1 MTSAAQD
8 SAATTDSELPVEN
21 TADAVTTD
29 APETAETI
37 EVSEPDST
45 EDAPELDEA
54 LDTDEAP
61 GLTFAEIGLPE
72 PVVAALARNSITS
85 PSPIQA
91 MAIPDAI
98 AGKNILGRA
107 QTGSGKTLAFG
118 LPMLARLARHD
129 DRPAPKRPRALV
141 LVPTRE
147 LAFQVVDSLTPYAGS
162 IGLNVRAAVG
172 GTPFTKQVDQL
183 RRGVDI
189 LVATPG
195 RLGDHLRQNTC
206 VLDEIE
212 MTALDE
218 ADQMADMGFLP
229 EVRSLLGDTPDD
241 SQRLLFSATLDN
253 DVQALV
259 REFLPEHELHSTQ
272 DGRASVTTM
281 DHYVLLVERGQKD
294 AVLAE
299 IASRKGGRTIMFAR
313 TKLGTE
319 GVVERLREQGV
330 AAEALHGGKAQN
342 QRTRVLER
350 FKNGRTPVLVATD
363 VAARGIHVDGIDLV
377 VHVDPPQDHKDYLH
391 RAGRTARAGEAG
403 VVAAIVLPNQ
413 RRQFRRLTGMAGV
426 DATAVPV
433 FPGSEELAAIT
444 GAQAPSGQPVRESHF
459 RPERRERSFG
469 DRDNRGPRRDFGDR
483 GPRRDFGDR
492 DNRGPR
498 RDDDNRGFRGNR
510 DDRND
515 RPRRDFG
522 DRRNDGESSRGD
534 RNFSDRGP
542 RRDFGDRRND
552 GGGFRENRGERS
564 FGDRDNRGPRRD
576 FDNRGPRR
584 DGDSRGFQGN
594 RDDRPRRDFGDRR
607 NDGGG
612 FRENRGERSFGDRD
626 NRGPRRDF
634 DNRGPR
640 RDGDNRG
647 ERSFGD
653 RDRGPRRDFGDRDN
667 RDNRGAG
674 YSRDDRPRRDFGDR
688 RNDGGGFRENRG
700 ERSFGDRDNRG
711 PRRDFDNR
719 GPRRDGDNRDFR
731 GNRDD
736 RPRRDFGDRDNR
748 GPRRDFDSRP
758 PRRDGDTRGE
768 RSFGDRRQGGA
779 PSEQRSNGFRSRT
792 DRRSYDGFTG
802 PSRDRNQ

>member
-1 MTSAAQD
+1 MTTAAQD
-8 SAATTDSELPVEN
+8 SSVQESQDDVVVPASVETTSPESVES
-21 TADAVTTD
+21 
-29 APETAETI
+29 PETI
-37 EVSEPDST
+37 ET
-45 EDAPELDEA
+45 EGATAEV
-54 LDTDEAP
+54 
-61 GLTFAEIGLPE
+61 TFAEIGLPE
-72 PVVAALARNSITS
+72 PVVAALARNSITV

-118 LPMLARLARHD
+118 LPMLARLARHE

-162 IGLNVRAAVG
+162 LGLNVRAAVG

-206 VLDEIE
+206 VLGEIE

-229 EVRSLLGDTPDD
+229 EVRTLLADTPND

-253 DVQALV
+253 DVKTLV

-281 DHYVLLVERGQKD
+281 DHYVLLVDRGDKD

-299 IASRKGGRTIMFAR
+299 IASREGGRTIMFAR
-313 TKLGTE
+313 TKLGAE
-319 GVVERLREQGV
+319 GITERLREKGV

-350 FKNGRTPVLVATD
+350 FKTGRTPVLVATD

-413 RRQFRRLTGMAGV
+413 RRMFRRLTGMAGV
-426 DATAVPV
+426 NATAVPV
-433 FPGSEELAAIT
+433 FPGSEELATIT
-444 GAQAPSGQPVRESHF
+444 GAQAPSGEPVRDSYF
-459 RPERRERSFG
+459 RSERDSRGDRRERSFG
-469 DRDNRGPRRDFGDR
+469 DRGPRREGGFRGNRDDRGPRRDFGDR
-483 GPRRDFGDR
+483 GPRRDGDGGGFRGNRDDRGPRRDFGDRNRGERSFGDREDRGPRRDFGDR
-492 DNRGPR
+492 DNRAPRRDGDGGGFRGNRDDRGPR
-498 RDDDNRGFRGNR
+498 RDFGDRNQGERSFGDRGPRRDFGDRGPRRDGDGGGGGFRGNR

-515 RPRRDFG
+515 R
-522 DRRNDGESSRGD
+522 
-534 RNFSDRGP
+534 GP
-542 RRDFGDRRND
+542 RRDFGDRDNRSFGNRD
-552 GGGFRENRGERS
+552 DRGPRRDSGDRRSEGGFRGNDSRGGDSRS
-564 FGDRDNRGPRRD
+564 NGFRGDRDNRSFGNRDSRSFGNRDDRGPRRD

-584 DGDSRGFQGN
+584 DGDGGGFRGN
-594 RDDRPRRDFGDRR
+594 RDDR
-607 NDGGG
+607 N
-612 FRENRGERSFGDRD
+612 
-626 NRGPRRDF
+626 
-634 DNRGPR
+634 
-640 RDGDNRG
+640 
-647 ERSFGD
+647 
-653 RDRGPRRDFGDRDN
+653 DRGPRRDFSDRDN
-667 RDNRGAG
+667 
-674 YSRDDRPRRDFGDR
+674 
-688 RNDGGGFRENRG
+688 
-700 ERSFGDRDNRG
+700 
-711 PRRDFDNR
+711 
-719 GPRRDGDNRDFR
+719 
-731 GNRDD
+731 
-736 RPRRDFGDRDNR
+736 
-748 GPRRDFDSRP
+748 
-758 PRRDGDTRGE
+758 
-768 RSFGDRRQGGA
+768 RSFGDRRNSSG

-792 DRRSYDGFTG
+792 ERRSYDGFDG
-802 PSRDRNQ
+802 PHRNRNA

>member
-1 MTSAAQD
+1 MVVPASVETTSPE
-8 SAATTDSELPVEN
+8 SVES
-21 TADAVTTD
+21 
-29 APETAETI
+29 PETI
-37 EVSEPDST
+37 ET
-45 EDAPELDEA
+45 EGATVEV
-54 LDTDEAP
+54 
-61 GLTFAEIGLPE
+61 TFAEIGLPE
-72 PVVAALARNSITS
+72 PVVAALARNSITV

-118 LPMLARLARHD
+118 LPMLARLARHE

-162 IGLNVRAAVG
+162 LGLNVRAAVG

-206 VLDEIE
+206 ILGEIE

-229 EVRSLLGDTPDD
+229 EVRTLLADTPND

-253 DVQALV
+253 DVKTLV

-281 DHYVLLVERGQKD
+281 DHYVLLVDRGDKD

-299 IASRKGGRTIMFAR
+299 IASREGGRTIMFAR
-313 TKLGTE
+313 TKLGAE
-319 GVVERLREQGV
+319 GITERLREKGV

-350 FKNGRTPVLVATD
+350 FKTGRTPVLVATD

-413 RRQFRRLTGMAGV
+413 RRMFRRLTGMAGV
-426 DATAVPV
+426 NATAVPV
-433 FPGSEELAAIT
+433 FPGSEELATIT
-444 GAQAPSGQPVRESHF
+444 GAQAPSGEPVRDSYF
-459 RPERRERSFG
+459 RSERDSRGDRRERSFGDRGPRRDGGFRGNRDDRGPRRDFGDRGRGERSFG
-469 DRDNRGPRRDFGDR
+469 DRDNRSFGNRDDRGPRRDFGDRDNRAPRRDGDGGGFRGNRDDRGPRRDFGDRNQGERNFGDR

-492 DNRGPR
+492 DNRS
-498 RDDDNRGFRGNR
+498 FGNR
-510 DDRND
+510 D
-515 RPRRDFG
+515 
-522 DRRNDGESSRGD
+522 
-534 RNFSDRGP
+534 DRGP
-542 RRDFGDRRND
+542 RRDSGDRRSE
-552 GGGFRENRGERS
+552 GGFRGNDSRGGDSRS
-564 FGDRDNRGPRRD
+564 NGFRGDRDNRSFGNRDDRGPRRD

-584 DGDSRGFQGN
+584 DGDGGGFRGN
-594 RDDRPRRDFGDRR
+594 RDDR
-607 NDGGG
+607 N
-612 FRENRGERSFGDRD
+612 
-626 NRGPRRDF
+626 
-634 DNRGPR
+634 
-640 RDGDNRG
+640 
-647 ERSFGD
+647 
-653 RDRGPRRDFGDRDN
+653 DRGPRRDFGDRDN
-667 RDNRGAG
+667 R
-674 YSRDDRPRRDFGDR
+674 SFGDR
-688 RNDGGGFRENRG
+688 RNSSG
-700 ERSFGDRDNRG
+700 
-711 PRRDFDNR
+711 
-719 GPRRDGDNRDFR
+719 
-731 GNRDD
+731 
-736 RPRRDFGDRDNR
+736 
-748 GPRRDFDSRP
+748 
-758 PRRDGDTRGE
+758 
-768 RSFGDRRQGGA
+768 

-792 DRRSYDGFTG
+792 ERRSYDGFDG
-802 PSRDRNQ
+802 PRRNRNA

>member
-1 MTSAAQD
+1 METEGA
-8 SAATTDSELPVEN
+8 
-21 TADAVTTD
+21 
-29 APETAETI
+29 TAE
-37 EVSEPDST
+37 V
-45 EDAPELDEA
+45 
-54 LDTDEAP
+54 
-61 GLTFAEIGLPE
+61 TFAEIGLPE
-72 PVVAALARNSITS
+72 PVVAALARNSITV

-118 LPMLARLARHD
+118 LPMLARLARHE

-162 IGLNVRAAVG
+162 LGLNVRAAVG

-206 VLDEIE
+206 ILGEIE

-229 EVRSLLGDTPDD
+229 EVRTLLADTPND

-253 DVQALV
+253 DVKTLV

-281 DHYVLLVERGQKD
+281 DHYVLLVDRGDKD

-299 IASRKGGRTIMFAR
+299 IASREGGRTIMFAR
-313 TKLGTE
+313 TKLGAE
-319 GVVERLREQGV
+319 GITERLREKGV

-350 FKNGRTPVLVATD
+350 FKTGRTPVLVATD

-413 RRQFRRLTGMAGV
+413 RRMFRRLTGMAGV
-426 DATAVPV
+426 NATAVPV
-433 FPGSEELAAIT
+433 FPGSEELATIT
-444 GAQAPSGQPVRESHF
+444 GAQAPSGEPVRDSYF
-459 RPERRERSFG
+459 RSERDSRGDRRERSFG
-469 DRDNRGPRRDFGDR
+469 DRGPRRDGGFRGNRDDRGPRRDFGDR

-492 DNRGPR
+492 GPRRDGDGGGFRGNRDDRGPR
-498 RDDDNRGFRGNR
+498 RDFGDRDNRSFGNRGDRGPRRDFGDRDNRAPRRDGDGGGFRGNR

-515 RPRRDFG
+515 R
-522 DRRNDGESSRGD
+522 
-534 RNFSDRGP
+534 GP
-542 RRDFGDRRND
+542 RRDFGDRDNRSFGNRD
-552 GGGFRENRGERS
+552 DRGPRRDSGDRRSEGGFRGNDSRGGDSRS
-564 FGDRDNRGPRRD
+564 NGFRGDRDNRSFGNRDDRGPRRD

-584 DGDSRGFQGN
+584 DGDGGGFRGN
-594 RDDRPRRDFGDRR
+594 RDDR
-607 NDGGG
+607 N
-612 FRENRGERSFGDRD
+612 
-626 NRGPRRDF
+626 
-634 DNRGPR
+634 
-640 RDGDNRG
+640 
-647 ERSFGD
+647 
-653 RDRGPRRDFGDRDN
+653 DRGPRRDFGDRD
-667 RDNRGAG
+667 
-674 YSRDDRPRRDFGDR
+674 S
-688 RNDGGGFRENRG
+688 
-700 ERSFGDRDNRG
+700 
-711 PRRDFDNR
+711 
-719 GPRRDGDNRDFR
+719 
-731 GNRDD
+731 
-736 RPRRDFGDRDNR
+736 
-748 GPRRDFDSRP
+748 
-758 PRRDGDTRGE
+758 
-768 RSFGDRRQGGA
+768 RSFGDRRNSSG

-792 DRRSYDGFTG
+792 ERRSYDGFDG
-802 PSRDRNQ
+802 PHRNRNA

>member
-1 MTSAAQD
+1 MTTAAQD
-8 SAATTDSELPVEN
+8 SSVQESQDDVVVPASVE
-21 TADAVTTD
+21 TVS
-29 APETAETI
+29 PEVDESPETI
-37 EVSEPDST
+37 ET
-45 EDAPELDEA
+45 EGATAEV
-54 LDTDEAP
+54 
-61 GLTFAEIGLPE
+61 TFAEIGLPE
-72 PVVAALARNSITS
+72 PVVAALARNSITV

-118 LPMLARLARHD
+118 LPMLARLARHE

-162 IGLNVRAAVG
+162 LGLNVRAAVG

-206 VLDEIE
+206 VLGEIE

-229 EVRSLLGDTPDD
+229 EVRTLLADTPND

-253 DVQALV
+253 DVKTLV

-281 DHYVLLVERGQKD
+281 DHYVLLVDRGDKD

-299 IASRKGGRTIMFAR
+299 IASREGGRTIMFAR
-313 TKLGTE
+313 TKLGAE
-319 GVVERLREQGV
+319 GITERLREKGV

-350 FKNGRTPVLVATD
+350 FKTGRTPVLVATD

-413 RRQFRRLTGMAGV
+413 RRMFRRLTGMAGV
-426 DATAVPV
+426 NATAVPV
-433 FPGSEELAAIT
+433 FPGSEELATIT
-444 GAQAPSGQPVRESHF
+444 GAQAPSGEPVRDSYF
-459 RPERRERSFG
+459 RSERDSRGDRRERSFG
-469 DRDNRGPRRDFGDR
+469 DRGPRRDGGFRGNRDDRGPRRDFGDR
-483 GPRRDFGDR
+483 GPRRDGDGGGGFRGNRDDRGPRRDFGDRGRGERSFGDR
-492 DNRGPR
+492 DNRSFGNRDDRGPR
-498 RDDDNRGFRGNR
+498 RDFGDRDNRAPRRDGDGGGFRGNR

-515 RPRRDFG
+515 R
-522 DRRNDGESSRGD
+522 
-534 RNFSDRGP
+534 GP
-542 RRDFGDRRND
+542 RRDFGDRDNRSFGNRD
-552 GGGFRENRGERS
+552 DRGPRRDSGDRRSEGGFRGNDSRGGDSRS
-564 FGDRDNRGPRRD
+564 NGFRGDRDNRSFGNRDDRGPRRD

-584 DGDSRGFQGN
+584 DGDGGGFRGN
-594 RDDRPRRDFGDRR
+594 RDDR
-607 NDGGG
+607 N
-612 FRENRGERSFGDRD
+612 
-626 NRGPRRDF
+626 
-634 DNRGPR
+634 
-640 RDGDNRG
+640 
-647 ERSFGD
+647 
-653 RDRGPRRDFGDRDN
+653 DRGPRRDFGDRDN
-667 RDNRGAG
+667 R
-674 YSRDDRPRRDFGDR
+674 SFGDR
-688 RNDGGGFRENRG
+688 RNSSG
-700 ERSFGDRDNRG
+700 
-711 PRRDFDNR
+711 
-719 GPRRDGDNRDFR
+719 
-731 GNRDD
+731 
-736 RPRRDFGDRDNR
+736 
-748 GPRRDFDSRP
+748 
-758 PRRDGDTRGE
+758 
-768 RSFGDRRQGGA
+768 

-792 DRRSYDGFTG
+792 ERRSYDGFDG
-802 PSRDRNQ
+802 PHRNRNA

>member
-1 MTSAAQD
+1 MTTAAQD
-8 SAATTDSELPVEN
+8 SSVQESQDDIVVPASVE
-21 TADAVTTD
+21 TVS
-29 APETAETI
+29 PEVDESSETI
-37 EVSEPDST
+37 ET
-45 EDAPELDEA
+45 EGATAEV
-54 LDTDEAP
+54 
-61 GLTFAEIGLPE
+61 TFAEIGLPE
-72 PVVAALARNSITS
+72 PVVAALARNSITV

-118 LPMLARLARHD
+118 LPMLARLARHE

-162 IGLNVRAAVG
+162 LGLNVRAAVG

-206 VLDEIE
+206 VLGEIE

-229 EVRSLLGDTPDD
+229 EVRTLLADTPND

-253 DVQALV
+253 DVKTLV

-281 DHYVLLVERGQKD
+281 DHYVLLVDRGDKD

-299 IASRKGGRTIMFAR
+299 IASREGGRTIMFAR
-313 TKLGTE
+313 TKLGAE
-319 GVVERLREQGV
+319 GITERLREKGV

-350 FKNGRTPVLVATD
+350 FKTGRTPVLVATD

-413 RRQFRRLTGMAGV
+413 RRMFRRLTGMAGV
-426 DATAVPV
+426 NATAVPV
-433 FPGSEELAAIT
+433 FPGSEELATIT
-444 GAQAPSGQPVRESHF
+444 GAQAPSGEPVRDSYF
-459 RPERRERSFG
+459 RSERDSRGDRRERSFG
-469 DRDNRGPRRDFGDR
+469 DRGPRRDGFRGNRDDRGPRRDFGDR
-483 GPRRDFGDR
+483 GPRRDGDGGGFRGNRDDRGPRRDFGDRGRGERSFGDR
-492 DNRGPR
+492 DNRSFGNRDDRGPR
-498 RDDDNRGFRGNR
+498 RDFGDRDNRAPRRDGDGGGFRGNR

-515 RPRRDFG
+515 R
-522 DRRNDGESSRGD
+522 
-534 RNFSDRGP
+534 GP
-542 RRDFGDRRND
+542 RRDFGDRDNRSFGNRD
-552 GGGFRENRGERS
+552 DRGPRRDSGDRRSEGGFRGNDSRGGDSRS
-564 FGDRDNRGPRRD
+564 NGFRGDRDNRSFGNRDDRGPRRD

-584 DGDSRGFQGN
+584 DGD
-594 RDDRPRRDFGDRR
+594 
-607 NDGGG
+607 GGG
-612 FRENRGERSFGDRD
+612 FRGNRD
-626 NRGPRRDF
+626 
-634 DNRGPR
+634 
-640 RDGDNRG
+640 
-647 ERSFGD
+647 
-653 RDRGPRRDFGDRDN
+653 DRGPRRDFGDRDN
-667 RDNRGAG
+667 R
-674 YSRDDRPRRDFGDR
+674 SFGDR
-688 RNDGGGFRENRG
+688 RNSSG
-700 ERSFGDRDNRG
+700 
-711 PRRDFDNR
+711 
-719 GPRRDGDNRDFR
+719 
-731 GNRDD
+731 
-736 RPRRDFGDRDNR
+736 
-748 GPRRDFDSRP
+748 
-758 PRRDGDTRGE
+758 
-768 RSFGDRRQGGA
+768 

-792 DRRSYDGFTG
+792 ERRSYDGFDG
-802 PSRDRNQ
+802 PHRNRNA

>member
-1 MTSAAQD
+1 MTTAAQD
-8 SAATTDSELPVEN
+8 SSVQESQDDIVVPASVETTS
-21 TADAVTTD
+21 
-29 APETAETI
+29 PESDESPETI
-37 EVSEPDST
+37 ET
-45 EDAPELDEA
+45 EGATAEV
-54 LDTDEAP
+54 
-61 GLTFAEIGLPE
+61 TFAEIGLPE
-72 PVVAALARNSITS
+72 PVVAALARNSITV

-118 LPMLARLARHD
+118 LPMLARLARHE

-162 IGLNVRAAVG
+162 LGLNVRAAVG

-206 VLDEIE
+206 ILGEIE

-229 EVRSLLGDTPDD
+229 EVRTLLADTPND

-253 DVQALV
+253 DVKTLV

-281 DHYVLLVERGQKD
+281 DHYVLLVDRGDKD

-299 IASRKGGRTIMFAR
+299 IASREGGRTIMFAR
-313 TKLGTE
+313 TKLGAE
-319 GVVERLREQGV
+319 GITERLREKGV

-350 FKNGRTPVLVATD
+350 FKTGRTPVLVATD

-413 RRQFRRLTGMAGV
+413 RRMFRRLTGMAGV
-426 DATAVPV
+426 NATAVPV
-433 FPGSEELAAIT
+433 FPGSEELATIT
-444 GAQAPSGQPVRESHF
+444 GAQAPSGEPVRDSYF
-459 RPERRERSFG
+459 RSERDSRGDRRERSFGDRGPRRDGGFRGNRDDRGPRRDFGDHGRGERSFG
-469 DRDNRGPRRDFGDR
+469 DRDNRSFGNRDDRGPRRDFGDRDNRAPRRDGDGGGFRGNRDDRGPRRDFGDRNQGERNFGDR

-492 DNRGPR
+492 DNRS
-498 RDDDNRGFRGNR
+498 FGNR
-510 DDRND
+510 D
-515 RPRRDFG
+515 
-522 DRRNDGESSRGD
+522 
-534 RNFSDRGP
+534 DRGP
-542 RRDFGDRRND
+542 RRDSGDRRSE
-552 GGGFRENRGERS
+552 GGFRGNDSRGGDSRS
-564 FGDRDNRGPRRD
+564 NGFRGDRDNRSFGNRDDRGPRRD

-584 DGDSRGFQGN
+584 DGDGGGFRGN
-594 RDDRPRRDFGDRR
+594 RDDR
-607 NDGGG
+607 N
-612 FRENRGERSFGDRD
+612 
-626 NRGPRRDF
+626 
-634 DNRGPR
+634 
-640 RDGDNRG
+640 
-647 ERSFGD
+647 
-653 RDRGPRRDFGDRDN
+653 DRGPRRDFGDRDN
-667 RDNRGAG
+667 R
-674 YSRDDRPRRDFGDR
+674 SFGDR
-688 RNDGGGFRENRG
+688 RNSSG
-700 ERSFGDRDNRG
+700 
-711 PRRDFDNR
+711 
-719 GPRRDGDNRDFR
+719 
-731 GNRDD
+731 
-736 RPRRDFGDRDNR
+736 
-748 GPRRDFDSRP
+748 
-758 PRRDGDTRGE
+758 
-768 RSFGDRRQGGA
+768 

-792 DRRSYDGFTG
+792 ERRSYDGFDG
-802 PSRDRNQ
+802 PHRNRNA

>member
-1 MTSAAQD
+1 VTTAAQD
-8 SAATTDSELPVEN
+8 SSVQESQDDIVVPASVE
-21 TADAVTTD
+21 TVS
-29 APETAETI
+29 PEVDESPETI
-37 EVSEPDST
+37 ET
-45 EDAPELDEA
+45 EGATAEV
-54 LDTDEAP
+54 
-61 GLTFAEIGLPE
+61 TFAEIGLPE
-72 PVVAALARNSITS
+72 PVVAALARNSITV

-118 LPMLARLARHD
+118 LPMLARLARHE

-162 IGLNVRAAVG
+162 LGLNVRAAVG

-206 VLDEIE
+206 VLGEIE

-229 EVRSLLGDTPDD
+229 EVRTLLADTPND

-253 DVQALV
+253 DVKTLV

-281 DHYVLLVERGQKD
+281 DHYVLLVDRGDKD

-299 IASRKGGRTIMFAR
+299 IASREGGRTIMFAR
-313 TKLGTE
+313 TKLGAE
-319 GVVERLREQGV
+319 GITERLREKGV

-350 FKNGRTPVLVATD
+350 FKTGRTPVLVATD

-413 RRQFRRLTGMAGV
+413 RRMFRRLTGMAGV
-426 DATAVPV
+426 NATAVPV
-433 FPGSEELAAIT
+433 FPGSEELATIT
-444 GAQAPSGQPVRESHF
+444 GAQAPSGEPVRDSYF
-459 RPERRERSFG
+459 RSERDSRGDRRERSFG
-469 DRDNRGPRRDFGDR
+469 DRGPRREGGFRGNRDDRGPRRDFGDR
-483 GPRRDFGDR
+483 GPRRDGDGGGFRGNRDDRGPRRDFGDRGRGERSFGNRDDRGPRRDFGDR
-492 DNRGPR
+492 DNRAPRRDGDGGGFRGNRDDRGPR
-498 RDDDNRGFRGNR
+498 RDFGDRDNRAFGNRDDRGPRRDFGDRDNRAPRRDGDGGGFRGNR

-515 RPRRDFG
+515 R
-522 DRRNDGESSRGD
+522 
-534 RNFSDRGP
+534 GP
-542 RRDFGDRRND
+542 RRDFGDRDNRSFGNRD
-552 GGGFRENRGERS
+552 DRGSRRDSGDRRSEGGFRGNDSRGGDSRS
-564 FGDRDNRGPRRD
+564 NGFRGDRDNRSFGNRDDRGPRRD

-584 DGDSRGFQGN
+584 DGD
-594 RDDRPRRDFGDRR
+594 
-607 NDGGG
+607 GGG
-612 FRENRGERSFGDRD
+612 FRGNRD
-626 NRGPRRDF
+626 
-634 DNRGPR
+634 
-640 RDGDNRG
+640 
-647 ERSFGD
+647 
-653 RDRGPRRDFGDRDN
+653 DRGPRRDFGDRDN
-667 RDNRGAG
+667 R
-674 YSRDDRPRRDFGDR
+674 SFGDR
-688 RNDGGGFRENRG
+688 RNSSG
-700 ERSFGDRDNRG
+700 
-711 PRRDFDNR
+711 
-719 GPRRDGDNRDFR
+719 
-731 GNRDD
+731 
-736 RPRRDFGDRDNR
+736 
-748 GPRRDFDSRP
+748 
-758 PRRDGDTRGE
+758 
-768 RSFGDRRQGGA
+768 

-792 DRRSYDGFTG
+792 ERRSYDGFDG
-802 PSRDRNQ
+802 PHRNRNA

>member
-1 MTSAAQD
+1 MTSAAPNPID
-8 SAATTDSELPVEN
+8 DAAVALDEPS
-21 TADAVTTD
+21 TD
-29 APETAETI
+29 APET
-37 EVSEPDST
+37 
-45 EDAPELDEA
+45 
-54 LDTDEAP
+54 
-61 GLTFAEIGLPE
+61 TFAEIGLPE
-72 PVVAALARNSITS
+72 PIVAALARNSITS

-162 IGLNVRAAVG
+162 IGLNVKAAVG

-350 FKNGRTPVLVATD
+350 FKSGRTPVLVATD

-413 RRQFRRLTGMAGV
+413 RRMFRRLTGMAGV

-444 GAQAPSGQPVRESHF
+444 GAQAPSGEPVRESHF
-459 RPERRERSFG
+459 RTERRDRSFG
-469 DRDNRGPRRDFGDR
+469 DRGPRRDGGFRGHSSNRDDRGPRRDFGDR
-483 GPRRDFGDR
+483 GPRRD
-492 DNRGPR
+492 
-498 RDDDNRGFRGNR
+498 
-510 DDRND
+510 
-515 RPRRDFG
+515 
-522 DRRNDGESSRGD
+522 GEHGK
-534 RNFSDRGP
+534 
-542 RRDFGDRRND
+542 
-552 GGGFRENRGERS
+552 
-564 FGDRDNRGPRRD
+564 
-576 FDNRGPRR
+576 
-584 DGDSRGFQGN
+584 
-594 RDDRPRRDFGDRR
+594 
-607 NDGGG
+607 
-612 FRENRGERSFGDRD
+612 
-626 NRGPRRDF
+626 
-634 DNRGPR
+634 
-640 RDGDNRG
+640 
-647 ERSFGD
+647 
-653 RDRGPRRDFGDRDN
+653 
-667 RDNRGAG
+667 
-674 YSRDDRPRRDFGDR
+674 
-688 RNDGGGFRENRG
+688 
-700 ERSFGDRDNRG
+700 
-711 PRRDFDNR
+711 
-719 GPRRDGDNRDFR
+719 FR

-736 RPRRDFGDRDNR
+736 RPRRDFGDRSQGERSFGDR
-748 GPRRDFDSRP
+748 GPRRDFDGPRRDFGDRDNRA
-758 PRRDGDTRGE
+758 PRRDGDGFRGDRGNRSFGE
-768 RSFGDRRQGGA
+768 RTDRGPRRDFGDRRSEGGYRRNESHGGESRGNGFRGDRGPRRDFDGPRRDFGDRDNRA
-779 PSEQRSNGFRSRT
+779 PRRDGDGGGFRGSRDNNRSFGERSDRGPRRDFGDRDRRSYGDRADRSHSERNGGPGGPAPRNSGFRSRT
-792 DRRSYDGFTG
+792 ERRSYDGFDG
-802 PSRDRNQ
+802 PHRNRNQ

>member
-1 MTSAAQD
+1 MTTAAQD
-8 SAATTDSELPVEN
+8 SSVQESQDDIVVPASVE
-21 TADAVTTD
+21 TVS
-29 APETAETI
+29 PEVDESPETI
-37 EVSEPDST
+37 ET
-45 EDAPELDEA
+45 EGATAEV
-54 LDTDEAP
+54 
-61 GLTFAEIGLPE
+61 TFAEIGLPE
-72 PVVAALARNSITS
+72 PVVAALARNSITV

-118 LPMLARLARHD
+118 LPMLARLARHE

-162 IGLNVRAAVG
+162 LGLNVRAAVG

-206 VLDEIE
+206 VLGEIE

-229 EVRSLLGDTPDD
+229 EVRTLLADTPND

-253 DVQALV
+253 DVKTLV

-281 DHYVLLVERGQKD
+281 DHYVLLVDRGDKD

-299 IASRKGGRTIMFAR
+299 IASREGGRTIMFAR
-313 TKLGTE
+313 TKLGAE
-319 GVVERLREQGV
+319 GITERLREKGV

-350 FKNGRTPVLVATD
+350 FKTGRTPVLVATD

-413 RRQFRRLTGMAGV
+413 RRMFRRLTGMAGV
-426 DATAVPV
+426 NATAVPV
-433 FPGSEELAAIT
+433 FPGSEELATIT
-444 GAQAPSGQPVRESHF
+444 GAQAPSGEPVRDSYF
-459 RPERRERSFG
+459 RSERDSRGDRRERSFG
-469 DRDNRGPRRDFGDR
+469 DRGPRREGGFRGNRDDRGPRRDFGDR
-483 GPRRDFGDR
+483 GPRRDGDGGGFRGNRDDRGPRRDFGDRGRGERSFGNRDDRGPRRDFGDR
-492 DNRGPR
+492 DNRAPRRDGDGGGFRGNRDDRGPR
-498 RDDDNRGFRGNR
+498 RDFGDRDNRAFGNRDDRGPRRDFGDRDNRAPRRDGDGGGFRGNR

-515 RPRRDFG
+515 R
-522 DRRNDGESSRGD
+522 
-534 RNFSDRGP
+534 GP
-542 RRDFGDRRND
+542 RRDFGDRDNRSFGNRD
-552 GGGFRENRGERS
+552 DRGSRRDSGDRRSEGGFRGNDSRGGDSRS
-564 FGDRDNRGPRRD
+564 NGFRGDRDNRSFGNRDDRGPRRD

-584 DGDSRGFQGN
+584 DGD
-594 RDDRPRRDFGDRR
+594 
-607 NDGGG
+607 GGG
-612 FRENRGERSFGDRD
+612 FRGNRD
-626 NRGPRRDF
+626 
-634 DNRGPR
+634 
-640 RDGDNRG
+640 
-647 ERSFGD
+647 
-653 RDRGPRRDFGDRDN
+653 DRGPRRDFGDRDN
-667 RDNRGAG
+667 R
-674 YSRDDRPRRDFGDR
+674 SFGDR
-688 RNDGGGFRENRG
+688 RNSSG
-700 ERSFGDRDNRG
+700 
-711 PRRDFDNR
+711 
-719 GPRRDGDNRDFR
+719 
-731 GNRDD
+731 
-736 RPRRDFGDRDNR
+736 
-748 GPRRDFDSRP
+748 
-758 PRRDGDTRGE
+758 
-768 RSFGDRRQGGA
+768 

-792 DRRSYDGFTG
+792 ERRSYDGFDG
-802 PSRDRNQ
+802 PHRNRNA

>member
-1 MTSAAQD
+1 MTTAAQD
-8 SAATTDSELPVEN
+8 SSVQESQDDIVVPASVETTSPESVES
-21 TADAVTTD
+21 
-29 APETAETI
+29 PETI
-37 EVSEPDST
+37 ET
-45 EDAPELDEA
+45 EGATVEV
-54 LDTDEAP
+54 
-61 GLTFAEIGLPE
+61 TFAEIGLPE
-72 PVVAALARNSITS
+72 PVVVALARNSITV

-118 LPMLARLARHD
+118 LPMLARLARHE

-162 IGLNVRAAVG
+162 LGLNVRAAVG

-206 VLDEIE
+206 ILGEIE

-229 EVRSLLGDTPDD
+229 EVRTLLADTPND

-253 DVQALV
+253 DVKTLV

-281 DHYVLLVERGQKD
+281 DHYVLLVDRGDKD

-299 IASRKGGRTIMFAR
+299 IASREGGRTIMFAR
-313 TKLGTE
+313 TKLGAE
-319 GVVERLREQGV
+319 GITERLREKGV

-350 FKNGRTPVLVATD
+350 FKTGRTPVLVATD

-413 RRQFRRLTGMAGV
+413 RRMFRRLTGMAGV
-426 DATAVPV
+426 NATAVPV
-433 FPGSEELAAIT
+433 FPGSEELATIT
-444 GAQAPSGQPVRESHF
+444 GAQAPSGEPVRDSYFRSERES
-459 RPERRERSFG
+459 RGDRRERSFG
-469 DRDNRGPRRDFGDR
+469 DRGPRRDGGFRGNRDDRGPRRDFGDRGPRRDGDGGGGFRGNRDDRGPRRDFGDRSRGERGFGDRDNRSFGNRDDRGPRRDFGDRDNRAPRRDGDGGGFRGNRDDRGPRRDFGDRNHGERSFGDR

-492 DNRGPR
+492 DNRAPR
-498 RDDDNRGFRGNR
+498 RDGDGGGFRGNR

-515 RPRRDFG
+515 R
-522 DRRNDGESSRGD
+522 
-534 RNFSDRGP
+534 GP
-542 RRDFGDRRND
+542 RRDFGDRDNRSFGNRD
-552 GGGFRENRGERS
+552 DRGPRRDSGDRRSEGGFRGNDSRGGDSRSNGFRGDRDNRS
-564 FGDRDNRGPRRD
+564 FGNRDDRGPRRDGDNRGPRRD

-584 DGDSRGFQGN
+584 DGD
-594 RDDRPRRDFGDRR
+594 
-607 NDGGG
+607 GGG
-612 FRENRGERSFGDRD
+612 FRGNRD
-626 NRGPRRDF
+626 
-634 DNRGPR
+634 
-640 RDGDNRG
+640 
-647 ERSFGD
+647 
-653 RDRGPRRDFGDRDN
+653 DRGPRRDFGDRD
-667 RDNRGAG
+667 
-674 YSRDDRPRRDFGDR
+674 S
-688 RNDGGGFRENRG
+688 
-700 ERSFGDRDNRG
+700 
-711 PRRDFDNR
+711 
-719 GPRRDGDNRDFR
+719 
-731 GNRDD
+731 
-736 RPRRDFGDRDNR
+736 
-748 GPRRDFDSRP
+748 
-758 PRRDGDTRGE
+758 
-768 RSFGDRRQGGA
+768 RSFGDRRNSSG

-792 DRRSYDGFTG
+792 ERRSYDGFDG
-802 PSRDRNQ
+802 PHRNRNA

>member
-1 MTSAAQD
+1 MVVPAS
-8 SAATTDSELPVEN
+8 VE
-21 TADAVTTD
+21 TVS
-29 APETAETI
+29 PEVDESPETI
-37 EVSEPDST
+37 ET
-45 EDAPELDEA
+45 EGATAEV
-54 LDTDEAP
+54 
-61 GLTFAEIGLPE
+61 TFAEIGLPE
-72 PVVAALARNSITS
+72 PVVAALARNSITV

-118 LPMLARLARHD
+118 LPMLARLARHE

-162 IGLNVRAAVG
+162 LGLNVRAAVG

-206 VLDEIE
+206 VLGEIE

-229 EVRSLLGDTPDD
+229 EVRTLLADTPND

-253 DVQALV
+253 DVKTLV

-281 DHYVLLVERGQKD
+281 DHYVLLVDRGDKD

-299 IASRKGGRTIMFAR
+299 IASREGGRTIMFAR
-313 TKLGTE
+313 TKLGAE
-319 GVVERLREQGV
+319 GITERLREKGV

-350 FKNGRTPVLVATD
+350 FKTGRTPVLVATD

-413 RRQFRRLTGMAGV
+413 RRMFRRLTGMAGV
-426 DATAVPV
+426 NATAVPV
-433 FPGSEELAAIT
+433 FPGSEELATIT
-444 GAQAPSGQPVRESHF
+444 GAQAPSGEPVRDSYF
-459 RPERRERSFG
+459 RSERDSRGDRRERSFG
-469 DRDNRGPRRDFGDR
+469 DRGPRRDGGFRGNRDDRGPRRDFGDRGPRRDGDGGGFRGNRDDRNDRGPRRDFGDRDNRSFGNRGDRGPRRDFGDRDNRAPRRDGDGGGFRGNRDDRGPRRDFGDRNQGERNFGDR

-492 DNRGPR
+492 DNRAPR
-498 RDDDNRGFRGNR
+498 RDGDGGGFRGNR
-510 DDRND
+510 DDRN
-515 RPRRDFG
+515 
-522 DRRNDGESSRGD
+522 
-534 RNFSDRGP
+534 
-542 RRDFGDRRND
+542 
-552 GGGFRENRGERS
+552 
-564 FGDRDNRGPRRD
+564 
-576 FDNRGPRR
+576 
-584 DGDSRGFQGN
+584 
-594 RDDRPRRDFGDRR
+594 
-607 NDGGG
+607 
-612 FRENRGERSFGDRD
+612 
-626 NRGPRRDF
+626 
-634 DNRGPR
+634 
-640 RDGDNRG
+640 
-647 ERSFGD
+647 
-653 RDRGPRRDFGDRDN
+653 DRGPRRDFGDRDN
-667 RDNRGAG
+667 RSFGN
-674 YSRDDRPRRDFGDR
+674 RDDRGPRRDSGDR
-688 RNDGGGFRENRG
+688 RSEGGFRGNDSRG
-700 ERSFGDRDNRG
+700 GDSRSNGFRGDRDNRSFG
-711 PRRDFDNR
+711 NRDNR
-719 GPRRDGDNRDFR
+719 GPRRDGDGGGFR

-736 RPRRDFGDRDNR
+736 RGPRRDFGDRDNR
-748 GPRRDFDSRP
+748 
-758 PRRDGDTRGE
+758 
-768 RSFGDRRQGGA
+768 SFGDRRNSSG

-792 DRRSYDGFTG
+792 ERRSYDGFDG
-802 PSRDRNQ
+802 PHRNRNA